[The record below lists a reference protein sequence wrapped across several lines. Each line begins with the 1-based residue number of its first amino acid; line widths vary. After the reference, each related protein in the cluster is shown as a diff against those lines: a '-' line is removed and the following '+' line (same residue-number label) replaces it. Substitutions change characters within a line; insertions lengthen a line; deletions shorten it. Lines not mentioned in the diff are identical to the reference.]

1 MVTRRGQIIY
11 KWYPFGKLYLSRPS
25 LAIYQV
31 GEKTPDLVIGAGE
44 NTMPV
49 VRFYNYRGRLLK
61 PEWLAF
67 DKNFRGGVK
76 VAIGDISG
84 DGEAE
89 IVAVASAGGGPQV
102 RIFNRYG
109 KLLGQFQ
116 AFREEAKT
124 GYEVMINDLDG
135 DGRGEILVGQI
146 N

>member
-1 MVTRRGQIIY
+1 M
-11 KWYPFGKLYLSRPS
+11 
-25 LAIYQV
+25 
-31 GEKTPDLVIGAGE
+31 
-44 NTMPV
+44 
-49 VRFYNYRGRLLK
+49 
-61 PEWLAF
+61 
-67 DKNFRGGVK
+67 
-76 VAIGDISG
+76 AIGDING
-84 DGEAE
+84 DGEGE

-135 DGRGEILVGQI
+135 DGRGEILVGKI